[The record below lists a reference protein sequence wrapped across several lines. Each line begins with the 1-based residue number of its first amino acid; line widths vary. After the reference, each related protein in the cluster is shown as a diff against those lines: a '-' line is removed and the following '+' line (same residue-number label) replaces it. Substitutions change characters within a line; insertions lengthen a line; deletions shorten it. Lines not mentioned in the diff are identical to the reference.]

1 MSRAKTKSSNARP
14 RARIRMN
21 GKTSAG
27 IRPTAAKIVAPA
39 ATEAELHALLAQR
52 VRLARAQRGMTRKQL
67 AEQSGISLV
76 YLARVESGAGN
87 ISLGL
92 LQKLSLAL
100 NLPIAGFLAPEEMHG
115 ADFALI
121 LEFLKRQRPDQLA
134 RIRRSLFEK
143 FARPSNGHA
152 QRIAL
157 IGIRG
162 VGKST
167 LGPLLAERLGMPF
180 VDLDRQIEKEAG
192 LALTGILTLYGQRGY
207 RQLERRC
214 LEQAI
219 VAHPKLV
226 LAAGGGIVT
235 EPATY
240 ELLLS
245 SFYTVWL
252 KAKPQVMFAR
262 VMAQHDARIGS
273 PQLRGEALDNI
284 ARTLAARR
292 HLYEL
297 AHAFFDTSEKTPHQT
312 ARALLAILSVTGEL
326 AKCRVPVVAR
336 KMRA

>member
-1 MSRAKTKSSNARP
+1 M
-14 RARIRMN
+14 I
-21 GKTSAG
+21 GKTRVRV
-27 IRPTAAKIVAPA
+27 RPTAAKIGAST

-67 AEQSGISLV
+67 AEQSGISLA

-100 NLPIAGFLAPEEMHG
+100 NAPIAGFLAPEEMHG
-115 ADFALI
+115 ADFTLI
-121 LEFLKRQRPDQLA
+121 LEFLKPQRPDQLA
-134 RIRRSLFEK
+134 RIRRALLERS
-143 FARPSNGHA
+143 ARRSNGYA

-180 VDLDRQIEKEAG
+180 VELDRQIEKEAG
-192 LALTGILTLYGQRGY
+192 LALTEILTVYGQRGY

-214 LEQAI
+214 LEQTI
-219 VAHPKLV
+219 MTHPKLV

-292 HLYEL
+292 YLYEL
-297 AHAFFDTSEKTPHQT
+297 AHAFFDTSEKTAYQT
-312 ARALLAILSVTGEL
+312 VRALLEILSAAVEPAGH
-326 AKCRVPVVAR
+326 RVLVAVR

>member
-1 MSRAKTKSSNARP
+1 
-14 RARIRMN
+14 MN
-21 GKTSAG
+21 GKTRPG
-27 IRPTAAKIVAPA
+27 IRPTTAKIDGS
-39 ATEAELHALLAQR
+39 ATAEAELHALLAQR

-67 AEQSGISLV
+67 AEQSGISLA

-92 LQKLSLAL
+92 LQKLSIAL
-100 NLPIAGFLAPEEMHG
+100 NVAIAGFLAPEEMHG
-115 ADFALI
+115 ADFTLI

-134 RIRRSLFEK
+134 RIRRSLLEK
-143 FARPSNGHA
+143 SARPSNGHA

-167 LGPLLAERLGMPF
+167 LGPLLAERLGLPF
-180 VDLDRQIEKEAG
+180 VELDRQIEKEAG
-192 LALTGILTLYGQRGY
+192 LALAEILTVYGQRGY

-214 LEQAI
+214 LERAI
-219 VAHPKLV
+219 VTHPKLV

-245 SFYTVWL
+245 SFYTIWL

-292 HLYEL
+292 YLYEL
-297 AHAFFDTSEKTPHQT
+297 AHTFFDTSEKTPHQT
-312 ARALLAILSVTGEL
+312 ARALLETLSATSVHAKRRIL
-326 AKCRVPVVAR
+326 VVAR
-336 KMRA
+336 RMRA